1 MQQTVG
7 ASFVLRLVLGLAPEK
22 RAVCQT
28 LREIMNLDNTAQLV
42 LVPTTKGLKPI
53 SGKTNAADWTN
64 VNQHKLKHMVK
75 QAQSDKF
82 QEAMQQLGGQHL
94 YDSIRTQLKQVSGV
108 WNGNKDKPGL
118 QAKNLRSLSNSTKNS
133 KHQKES

>member
-1 MQQTVG
+1 MQQSVG

-28 LREIMNLDNTAQLV
+28 LREIMNLDNTARLV

-64 VNQHKLKHMVK
+64 VNQHKLKHPRHRGGRRHPCARTLHSG
-75 QAQSDKF
+75 AQLALAPPRRGTRMRSHH
-82 QEAMQQLGGQHL
+82 AP
-94 YDSIRTQLKQVSGV
+94 T
-108 WNGNKDKPGL
+108 PT
-118 QAKNLRSLSNSTKNS
+118 LRLFS
-133 KHQKES
+133 

>member
-28 LREIMNLDNTAQLV
+28 LREIMNLDNTARLV

-64 VNQHKLKHMVK
+64 VNQHKLKHPRHRGGRRPSMRQNASLRRSACSCSSK
-75 QAQSDKF
+75 ERHQDAQPSR
-82 QEAMQQLGGQHL
+82 A
-94 YDSIRTQLKQVSGV
+94 
-108 WNGNKDKPGL
+108 N
-118 QAKNLRSLSNSTKNS
+118 SNT
-133 KHQKES
+133 